1 MAYYS
6 ENYAYIR
13 ILLVSLRLDW
23 NGRFLDI
30 DVVLSLGLRY
40 GILTAGRHAGS
51 NALVAALSK
60 LGFHGKIDHRR
71 GWMEFRFR
79 RIPNLGHFDAFQIF
93 HISSAKNLQSKRN
106 CAFAFKIFAILFS
119 SISDHRFKMC

>member
-1 MAYYS
+1 MPEWQIYS

-30 DVVLSLGLRY
+30 DVVLSLGLRC
-40 GILTAGRHAGS
+40 GILTTGRHAGS

-60 LGFHGKIDHRR
+60 LGIHGRIDHRH
-71 GWMEFRFR
+71 GWMEFRLR
-79 RIPNLGHFDAFQIF
+79 RIPNLGHFW
-93 HISSAKNLQSKRN
+93 HT
-106 CAFAFKIFAILFS
+106 
-119 SISDHRFKMC
+119 